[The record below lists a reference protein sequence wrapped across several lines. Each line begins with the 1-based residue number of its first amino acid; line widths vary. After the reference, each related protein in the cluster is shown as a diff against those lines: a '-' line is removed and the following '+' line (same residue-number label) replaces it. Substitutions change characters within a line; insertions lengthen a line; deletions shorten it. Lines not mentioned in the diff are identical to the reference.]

1 MEQLRRQ
8 HQAEEEEAA
17 KVKQEMQEKAQ
28 EQLRKL
34 QQLQETWAINTTASQ
49 NEKPKR
55 QKKPKKEVREEDEEE
70 SASDSDIENENTKRR
85 KINTASTD
93 SGEGAGLEESADERN
108 VEKKKKLLKLST
120 PSDIFDS
127 DNDEDGSPQARN
139 FPVKSFSGGLKDLI
153 DEGGVILIYVPSE
166 ELVADMLTK
175 ATTGAKF
182 KYLRDKLRGVIEEG
196 A

>member
-70 SASDSDIENENTKRR
+70 SASDSDIENKYTKRR

-139 FPVKSFSGGLKDLI
+139 FPVKSFSGGLKR
-153 DEGGVILIYVPSE
+153 
-166 ELVADMLTK
+166 K
-175 ATTGAKF
+175 ATRSDDDEDIDFDVSTEKVEEAVLAKRRT
-182 KYLRDKLRGVIEEG
+182 LVDEEEDEMF
-196 A
+196 AE